1 MIDLEKQIFKQIEK
15 ANKIL
20 ILFSNKNDGDAL
32 SASLALF
39 NFLESLYKKVDIVGI
54 KNNNNHDNGNSNL
67 AFLPNFKK
75 IAETLNNLRKF
86 IVSLDIKNAKISQI
100 KYSVEE
106 DKLNFIISPSSGW
119 FSAEDVSSRAGEFK
133 YDLIITIAVPELESL
148 GAIYDNNIEFF
159 YKTTIINID
168 NSAANEDFGQINF
181 IDLNSVTNSE
191 IVYYL
196 LKNYQSVKLSEGV
209 ATCILAGII
218 KKTKNFRSGKLSPR
232 TLLAS
237 SELIDLGAKREDI
250 INNLFY
256 SKNINSLKIWGE
268 ILNNIQS
275 IYDGGFLW
283 STINLET
290 INHSH
295 IDNDILE
302 DIVDELISS
311 LPEAQVFVLLVKN
324 KEEIN
329 IKAFSLKKVDCL
341 NLLKNYN
348 AKGNKFLAEAKTKN
362 EESSEKEIINNL
374 KTLFNNTGS

>member
-39 NFLESLYKKVDIVGI
+39 NFLESLNKKVDIVGI